1 MNKITVPYVAGFD
14 AGGTKT
20 KVTLMGLDR
29 SVFLSFEGGGM
40 NVNSFGP
47 EQTKANLK
55 AMLHDLNAMD
65 EGYQHLQ
72 GWSIGTAGMSNPVTV
87 ETILQGAHESGLY
100 KEPLM
105 RGDQVA
111 AFWGAH
117 AGEDGIILIAGTG
130 SVCYGQ
136 KGTLSARSGG
146 FGHLIDDEGSGY
158 ALGRDVLSCVVRSAD
173 HRNPPTV
180 MQEAVFQQLGITDAS
195 QIVPFVYSPS
205 TTKKEIAALAPIIM
219 KGYEAKE
226 EAAAKVLSKAAKEL
240 AMMVAAVKEQL
251 DLQEGNVALCGSV
264 LQKNAVLKE
273 MVSQKIKEETGMN
286 TIDPKQDAAY
296 GACLMALSGMS
307 NEWGRFW

>member
-1 MNKITVPYVAGFD
+1 
-14 AGGTKT
+14 
-20 KVTLMGLDR
+20 
-29 SVFLSFEGGGM
+29 
-40 NVNSFGP
+40 
-47 EQTKANLK
+47 
-55 AMLHDLNAMD
+55 
-65 EGYQHLQ
+65 
-72 GWSIGTAGMSNPVTV
+72 
-87 ETILQGAHESGLY
+87 
-100 KEPLM
+100 
-105 RGDQVA
+105 
-111 AFWGAH
+111 
-117 AGEDGIILIAGTG
+117 
-130 SVCYGQ
+130 
-136 KGTLSARSGG
+136 
-146 FGHLIDDEGSGY
+146 
-158 ALGRDVLSCVVRSAD
+158 
-173 HRNPPTV
+173 

-251 DLQEGNVALCGSV
+251 DLQDGNVALCGSV